1 MPKEKIKRY
10 FLANELIKDFLQPP
24 PPAPL
29 KPKPKTKQFV
39 ASFKYVA
46 SNEDELSF
54 EIGDMITFTEDIEE
68 GWAKGETENGD
79 SGLYPTNFVKVIIS
93 CFHTLDIFFKFQ
105 DLSQNNRLEAL
116 VSLAYRQDNLEINLL
131 MKI

>member
-1 MPKEKIKRY
+1 M
-10 FLANELIKDFLQPP
+10 
-24 PPAPL
+24 

-54 EIGDMITFTEDIEE
+54 EIGDIVTFIEDIEE
-68 GWAKGETENGD
+68 GWAKGEIENGD

-93 CFHTLDIFFKFQ
+93 RFHTLDIVSNFKIYLRIT
-105 DLSQNNRLEAL
+105 D
-116 VSLAYRQDNLEINLL
+116 
-131 MKI
+131 